1 MTPGTPGGR
10 QTAPVSRQVSS
21 GSGGA
26 STGAS
31 PNGKQLWI
39 ANYEYQA
46 QGEDELSL
54 RKNDLIEVL
63 SMDYVISGDEG
74 WWTGKCNGK
83 VGVFPCNFVAP
94 ADLDFSNLKRDELL
108 RFYPPHIGFNELKIA
123 EVIGVGGFGKVF
135 RGYYNGQEV
144 AIKAARHFDAEDTRD
159 RVLQEGRLF
168 WFLNHENI
176 ISLHGICLEE
186 PNHSL
191 IMEYARGGPLNRFLG
206 GAGRRIRPDVLVDW
220 AIQVARGMN
229 YLHHGA
235 PISLVH
241 RDLKSAN
248 VLILQSVEKEDD
260 LQFKT
265 LKITDF
271 GLARESTNT
280 TRMSAAGTYAW
291 MAPEVIKN
299 STFSKASDVWSYGVM
314 LWELLTGQTPY
325 KGIDDLAIAYG
336 VAVNK
341 LTLPIPTT
349 CPQQW
354 KELMEAC
361 WSPDTHERPSFKHI
375 LKTLDDIA
383 RSKFQEM
390 PGENFYSLQ
399 DDWQV
404 EIEAMLEEIR
414 FREQESRSKEAVLD
428 DKQREQKMIE
438 ERLKQREAELAER
451 EIDLLQRELN
461 VMILQQQ
468 GPNAPTPKKRKG
480 NFKKSRLKLLKN
492 KDVNQSSTSMI
503 SAPLDFRH
511 NLSMTPSRN
520 E

>member
-1 MTPGTPGGR
+1 MDPRRAAPDPPRGVRTVPGTPVHHVSGNSRSMMARTPSATSTNAMTPGTPGR
-10 QTAPVSRQVSS
+10 QLSRVSSS
-21 GSGGA
+21 GS
-26 STGAS
+26 S
-31 PNGKQLWI
+31 PGVKQWWKAI
-39 ANYEYQA
+39 YEYQA
-46 QGEDELSL
+46 QGEDELTL

-63 SMDYVISGDEG
+63 SKDYVISGDDG

-94 ADLDFSNLKRDELL
+94 ADLDFSNLSRDELL
-108 RFYPPHIGFNELKIA
+108 RFYPPHISREEFEFS

-135 RGYYNGQEV
+135 RGYYNNMEV
-144 AIKAARHFDAEDTRD
+144 AIKAARNFVDTSAEVARD

-168 WFLNHENI
+168 WLLKHENI

-186 PNHSL
+186 PYLCL
-191 IMEYARGGPLNRFLG
+191 IMEYARGGPLNRILG
-206 GAGRRIRPDVLVDW
+206 NGRRIRPDVLVDW

-248 VLILQSVEKEDD
+248 VLILQSVDHKEDD

-271 GLARESTNT
+271 GLARESANT

-354 KELMEAC
+354 KDLMEAC
-361 WSPDTHERPSFKHI
+361 WSYDTHERPSFKHI

-390 PGENFYSLQ
+390 PGDNFYSLQ
-399 DDWQV
+399 DDWKV
-404 EIEAMLEEIR
+404 EIDEMLSAIR
-414 FREQESRSKEAVLD
+414 FREQVSNLLGSSFLHADHVSSSLFRSCEA
-428 DKQREQKMIE
+428 K
-438 ERLKQREAELAER
+438 RL
-451 EIDLLQRELN
+451 
-461 VMILQQQ
+461 
-468 GPNAPTPKKRKG
+468 
-480 NFKKSRLKLLKN
+480 F
-492 KDVNQSSTSMI
+492 
-503 SAPLDFRH
+503 
-511 NLSMTPSRN
+511 
-520 E
+520 

>member
-1 MTPGTPGGR
+1 MDHPRGPNRGGGGGR
-10 QTAPVSRQVSS
+10 PGVRTVPSTPVHAVTNSRLT
-21 GSGGA
+21 GG
-26 STGAS
+26 G
-31 PNGKQLWI
+31 GGQHHKQQWWKAI
-39 ANYEYQA
+39 YEYEA

-54 RKNDLIEVL
+54 RKDDLIEVL

-144 AIKAARHFDAEDTRD
+144 AIKAARHFDANDTRD

-248 VLILQSVEKEDD
+248 GNSFQKNPAV
-260 LQFKT
+260 
-265 LKITDF
+265 KIRQT
-271 GLARESTNT
+271 
-280 TRMSAAGTYAW
+280 
-291 MAPEVIKN
+291 
-299 STFSKASDVWSYGVM
+299 ASLSPFFF
-314 LWELLTGQTPY
+314 LSLLMNHSWF
-325 KGIDDLAIAYG
+325 
-336 VAVNK
+336 VA
-341 LTLPIPTT
+341 T
-349 CPQQW
+349 
-354 KELMEAC
+354 
-361 WSPDTHERPSFKHI
+361 
-375 LKTLDDIA
+375 
-383 RSKFQEM
+383 
-390 PGENFYSLQ
+390 
-399 DDWQV
+399 
-404 EIEAMLEEIR
+404 
-414 FREQESRSKEAVLD
+414 
-428 DKQREQKMIE
+428 
-438 ERLKQREAELAER
+438 
-451 EIDLLQRELN
+451 
-461 VMILQQQ
+461 
-468 GPNAPTPKKRKG
+468 
-480 NFKKSRLKLLKN
+480 
-492 KDVNQSSTSMI
+492 
-503 SAPLDFRH
+503 
-511 NLSMTPSRN
+511 
-520 E
+520 

>member
-1 MTPGTPGGR
+1 MDPRRAAPDPPRGVRTVPGTPVHHVSGNSRTSMMARTPSTTNPAMTPGTPGR
-10 QTAPVSRQVSS
+10 QLSRVSSS
-21 GSGGA
+21 GS
-26 STGAS
+26 S
-31 PNGKQLWI
+31 PGVKQWWKAI
-39 ANYEYQA
+39 YEYQA
-46 QGEDELSL
+46 QGEDELTL

-63 SMDYVISGDEG
+63 SKDYVISGDDG

-94 ADLDFSNLKRDELL
+94 ADLDFSNLSRDELL
-108 RFYPPHIGFNELKIA
+108 RFYPPHISREEFEFS

-135 RGYYNGQEV
+135 RGYYNNMEV
-144 AIKAARHFDAEDTRD
+144 AIKAARNLGDTTAEVARD

-168 WFLNHENI
+168 WLLKHENI

-186 PNHSL
+186 PYLCL
-191 IMEYARGGPLNRFLG
+191 IMEYARGGPLNRILG
-206 GAGRRIRPDVLVDW
+206 NGRRIRPDVLVDW

-248 VLILQSVEKEDD
+248 VLILQSIEHKEDD

-271 GLARESTNT
+271 GLARESANT

-354 KELMEAC
+354 KDLMEAC
-361 WSPDTHERPSFKHI
+361 WSYDTHERPSFKHI

-390 PGENFYSLQ
+390 PGDNFYSLQ
-399 DDWQV
+399 DDWKI
-404 EIEAMLEEIR
+404 EIDEMLSEIQ
-414 FREQESRSKEAVLD
+414 FREQVIFKTASFACFCLLFLELSSRY
-428 DKQREQKMIE
+428 
-438 ERLKQREAELAER
+438 
-451 EIDLLQRELN
+451 
-461 VMILQQQ
+461 
-468 GPNAPTPKKRKG
+468 
-480 NFKKSRLKLLKN
+480 
-492 KDVNQSSTSMI
+492 
-503 SAPLDFRH
+503 
-511 NLSMTPSRN
+511 
-520 E
+520 